1 MSHRRKAGTARG
13 RLSILIYHRVLAE
26 PDPLQPEIID
36 APRFARHMR
45 WLRRAFRVLPL
56 PDAVERL
63 QRGDL
68 PARAA
73 CITFDDGYADN
84 AEIALPILEGLG
96 LPATFFIASGFLD
109 GGRMWNDTVIESL
122 RRWPEATLALPEL
135 GIGPLPMAT
144 LADRRAALRQVLPAI
159 KYLAPASRH
168 EACLALASTVGEER
182 LPAPMMRSRQVAGLA
197 AAGMTIGAH
206 TRHHPI
212 LTRIAPEEARRE
224 IGGSRDDLEAIT
236 GAPVRCFAY
245 PNGKP
250 GKDYAREHVTLVR
263 ELGFTAAVS
272 TAAGVAG
279 PESDPLQLP
288 RFTPW
293 DRGSARFLVRLWHS
307 RRSAPPAAAEP
318 APLAT
323 EH

>member
-1 MSHRRKAGTARG
+1 MTRAPRTGVARG
-13 RLSILIYHRVLAE
+13 RLSILIYHRVLAA
-26 PDPLQPEIID
+26 PDPLQPEIVD

-84 AEIALPILEGLG
+84 AEVALPILQALG

-122 RRWPEATLALPEL
+122 RRWPDATLGLPQIDIE
-135 GIGPLPMAT
+135 PLPMNS
-144 LADRRAALRQVLPAI
+144 LGERRAALRRVLPAI
-159 KYLAPASRH
+159 KYLPPAQR
-168 EACLALASTVGEER
+168 EETCAGLAAVVGEDR
-182 LPAPMMRSRQVAGLA
+182 LPAPMMRSEQVAELA

-206 TRHHPI
+206 TRSHPI
-212 LTRIAPEEARRE
+212 LTRVPASEAWLE
-224 IGGSRDDLEAIT
+224 IEGSRDDLEAIT

-250 GKDYAREHVTLVR
+250 DRDYGPEHVALVR
-263 ELGFTAAVS
+263 ELGFRVAVS

-279 PESDPLQLP
+279 PDSDPLQLP

-293 DRGSARFLVRLWHS
+293 DRGSARFMARLWHT
-307 RRSAPPAAAEP
+307 RFTMPPAPAGAAST
-318 APLAT
+318 AT